1 MTKIS
6 NSSFRKKHMP
16 RLVAEPDYLAV
27 EGVIGVGKTSF
38 ARMLAEELKSEMMAE
53 EVFENPFL
61 ADFYKNKKRYALQC
75 QLNFLI
81 SRYQQQQQLV
91 MRDLFA
97 QKIVSDYLFAK
108 DAIFAS
114 VNLNE
119 PELLLYEKIA
129 ATLSSEIPK
138 PDLVIYLQASTPTL
152 LERIR
157 KRNFSFEKPID
168 FDYLELL
175 NKAYDYFFF
184 NYSDTPLLVV
194 KTDNIDFVNNPEHFT
209 DLVSQLKKPI
219 NGKKYYSPAGD
230 LVDKQS
236 I

>member
-1 MTKIS
+1 MS
-6 NSSFRKKHMP
+6 
-16 RLVAEPDYLAV
+16 RLVTEPDYLAV

-38 ARMLAEELKSEMMAE
+38 ARMLAEELESEIMAE

-97 QKIVSDYLFAK
+97 QKIVADYLFAK

-119 PELLLYEKIA
+119 RELLLYEKIA

-138 PDLVIYLQASTPTL
+138 PDLVIYLQASTSTL

-157 KRNFSFEKPID
+157 KRNLGFEKPID

-184 NYSDTPLLVV
+184 NYSDAPLLVV

>member
-1 MTKIS
+1 MA
-6 NSSFRKKHMP
+6 
-16 RLVAEPDYLAV
+16 RLYTDSDYLAV

-38 ARMLAEELKSEMMAE
+38 ARMLAEELGAEVMAE

-61 ADFYKNKKRYALQC
+61 VDFYKNKKRYALQC

-91 MRDLFA
+91 KRDLFA
-97 QKIVSDYLFAK
+97 QKIISDYLFAK

-129 ATLSSEIPK
+129 AVLSSEIPK

-157 KRNFSFEKPID
+157 KRDLGFEKPID

-209 DLVSQLKKPI
+209 DLVSQIKKPI

-236 I
+236 L

>member
-6 NSSFRKKHMP
+6 NSSDRKKKMP
-16 RLVAEPDYLAV
+16 RLVTEPDYLAV

-97 QKIVSDYLFAK
+97 QKIVADYLFAK

-119 PELLLYEKIA
+119 RELLLYEKIA

-157 KRNFSFEKPID
+157 KRNLGFEKPID